1 MAPIPASRGEQRHH
15 DRSRA
20 ASVEPEDASSNV
32 LEKAQ
37 RVPDHVEPG
46 RQETSVNTPSN
57 GSSLDAF
64 GEPRPV
70 TGSQFVAAS

>member
-1 MAPIPASRGEQRHH
+1 MC
-15 DRSRA
+15 
-20 ASVEPEDASSNV
+20 
-32 LEKAQ
+32 
-37 RVPDHVEPG
+37 